1 MFVYEMCRAL
11 RSASAVCS
19 CSQLRRQSGMCV
31 FKDFAMKVYGGSEMT
46 FLSFILIGGGWV
58 VSHSRGL
65 PVFSFPLMDKFLFLE
80 E

>member
-1 MFVYEMCRAL
+1 
-11 RSASAVCS
+11 
-19 CSQLRRQSGMCV
+19 MCV